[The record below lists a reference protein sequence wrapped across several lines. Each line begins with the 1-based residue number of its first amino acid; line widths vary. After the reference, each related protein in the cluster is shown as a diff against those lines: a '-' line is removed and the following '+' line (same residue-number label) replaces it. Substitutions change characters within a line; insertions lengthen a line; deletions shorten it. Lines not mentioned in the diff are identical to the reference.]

1 MQISAAQVKE
11 LRERTGVGMMDC
23 KKALVECDGDINKA
37 IKFLRER
44 GIAAAARRAGRTT
57 KEGVIFS
64 YIHPGNRI
72 GVLVEVNCETDF
84 VARNEQFQQ
93 FAKDIAMHIAAS
105 SPRYIQR
112 EDVPVAEVEAER
124 EVLTNQA
131 QAAGRPE
138 KVLQK
143 IVDGRLDKFFEQICL
158 LEQPFIKDPNLSI
171 RDLLRETIARI
182 GENIVIRR
190 FARYQLGEEL
200 S

>member
-1 MQISAAQVKE
+1 MRIGAAQVKE
-11 LRERTGVGMMDC
+11 LREKTGAGMMDC
-23 KKALVECDGDINKA
+23 KRALVECAGDIDKA
-37 IKFLRER
+37 IKFLREK
-44 GIAAAARRAGRTT
+44 GITDASKRLGRAT
-57 KEGVIFS
+57 KEGMILS

-93 FAKDIAMHIAAS
+93 FVKDIAMHIAAS

-112 EDVPVAEVEAER
+112 EEVPAAEVEAER

-131 QAAGRPE
+131 KASGKPE
-138 KVLQK
+138 KVIQK
-143 IVDGRLDKFFEQICL
+143 IVDGRLEKFFGMICL
-158 LEQPFIKDPNLSI
+158 LEQPFIKDSTVSVQDMLK
-171 RDLLRETIARI
+171 ETIGKI